1 MTALRLID
9 IVLVAFSAPVL
20 VLLGAPA
27 LGILAGGTVW
37 ILQRVAELRLAR
49 YAATREDIKNVIGL
63 NLAGVFA
70 RAWLVAITILAVG
83 LAGEREDEPQNEFK
97 LDTWIDEFK
106 PQNESALVR
115 HSSTRRSST
124 SSSRDPDDRRWSTS
138 PSACRRSRTASRR
151 SSRWPTT

>member
-27 LGILAGGTVW
+27 LGILAGAGIW
-37 ILQRVAELRLAR
+37 IVQRFAELGLAK
-49 YAATREDIKNVIGL
+49 YAAGRKDIRNVIGL

-83 LAGEREDEPQNEFK
+83 LAGKREDG
-97 LDTWIDEFK
+97 LAAAVL
-106 PQNESALVR
+106 SLVAFTVYFVNTLL
-115 HSSTRRSST
+115 TRSLERNSVT
-124 SSSRDPDDRRWSTS
+124 P
-138 PSACRRSRTASRR
+138 
-151 SSRWPTT
+151 